1 MNQEVSLNTFQND
14 MKSNFSY
21 KGSEVL
27 YNYLNDIEDDCG
39 MVVNYDPVA
48 FRCEYNEYESFKEF
62 KEEYSSFCKSHNIKK
77 IDDISDHT
85 QLIKID
91 NDSFIIQAF

>member
-1 MNQEVSLNTFQND
+1 MKKEVNLWTFQDD
-14 MKSNFSY
+14 MKSNFSF
-21 KGSEVL
+21 KGSESL
-27 YNYLNDIEDDCG
+27 FNYLNELEDDCDKI
-39 MVVNYDPVA
+39 VNYDPIA

-62 KEEYSSFCKSHNIKK
+62 KEDYSEYCKDHNIKK

-91 NDSFIIQAF
+91 NDSFIIQSF